1 MGCNFLVFK
10 LKERVSLSI
19 FYKMCVCHYN
29 INKRKMG
36 DFYFG
41 RKCYKAP
48 VGCCKAGLV
57 ISDKQCSGLQ
67 RRNSCNIKETAKV
80 SSLEKFKLLYQQLLF
95 V

>member
-19 FYKMCVCHYN
+19 VYKMCVCHYN
-29 INKRKMG
+29 INRKMG

-57 ISDKQCSGLQ
+57 MSDKQFAAEKLMQHEG
-67 RRNSCNIKETAKV
+67 NSKG
-80 SSLEKFKLLYQQLLF
+80 QQF
-95 V
+95 REI